1 MTTSKKSSAASASA
15 APATVAAPAQKAASK
30 KATKEQTTV
39 VAAAPAP
46 VEKAKKAPSKK
57 VEEKPVATNEAAPV
71 EEEKKGRRKVTKDS
85 VFADASALLEKI
97 QEEITKRAPVATEGE
112 SAEASKKPKRKKDTG
127 VPLKFIRHINKKL
140 EVLRNDMAKMLKI
153 KSTKQRDNSKSGLM
167 KPVNIS
173 AALFNFLKNAGV
185 QGVAKDGKYAR
196 VEITKHI
203 HKYVKDNNLRNK
215 DDLRILLPDTP
226 LAKLLGYDVSQSA
239 SNPLT
244 YFKLPQFMKQHFIS
258 DAPAVV
264 AK

>member
-1 MTTSKKSSAASASA
+1 MTTSKKSSAASAASASA
-15 APATVAAPAQKAASK
+15 APAPAAQKASSK
-30 KATKEQTTV
+30 KATKEQT
-39 VAAAPAP
+39 AASVAP
-46 VEKAKKAPSKK
+46 VQAEKAKKAPSKK
-57 VEEKPVATNEAAPV
+57 VEEKPVATNEVAPV

-112 SAEASKKPKRKKDTG
+112 AADASKKPKRKKDTG

-173 AALFNFLKNAGV
+173 AALYTFLKNAGV

-215 DDLRILLPDTP
+215 DDLRILLPDAP
-226 LAKLLGYDVSQSA
+226 LAKLLGYDVAQSA

-258 DAPAVV
+258 DAPV

>member
-1 MTTSKKSSAASASA
+1 MTTSKKSTAASTSA
-15 APATVAAPAQKAASK
+15 APATAAPAQKAASK
-30 KATKEQTTV
+30 KATKEQ
-39 VAAAPAP
+39 VAAQAAP
-46 VEKAKKAPSKK
+46 VAEKAKKAPSKK
-57 VEEKPVATNEAAPV
+57 TEEKPVATNEAAPV
-71 EEEKKGRRKVTKDS
+71 EEEKKGRRKVTKES

-97 QEEITKRAPVATEGE
+97 QEEINKRAPAAEGE
-112 SAEASKKPKRKKDTG
+112 ADASKKPKRKKDTG

-173 AALFNFLKNAGV
+173 AALYNFLKNAGV

-215 DDLRILLPDTP
+215 DDLRILLPDAA
-226 LAKLLGYDVSQSA
+226 LAKLLGYDVAQSA

-258 DAPAVV
+258 DAPV